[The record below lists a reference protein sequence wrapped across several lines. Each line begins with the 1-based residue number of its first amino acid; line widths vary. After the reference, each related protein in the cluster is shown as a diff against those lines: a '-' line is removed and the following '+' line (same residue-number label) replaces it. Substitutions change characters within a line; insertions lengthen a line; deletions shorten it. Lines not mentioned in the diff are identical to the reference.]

1 MTTPRTIRGWTGLE
15 PAARGAAVALGNFD
29 GVHRGHQ
36 RVIAQAAE
44 AARRLDVPLGVV
56 TFDPHPRRI
65 FQPGAPPFNLM
76 TADQQAR
83 ALGALGVERLYLL
96 PFTAQ
101 LAAMSDRQFATEV
114 LHDGLGVRH
123 VAAGF
128 DISFGK
134 DRTGDPDDLR
144 RFGRELGF
152 SVSIAEP
159 VGDGPQEKFSSTQ
172 VRDALREGRPQ
183 DAAVILGRPFAIE
196 GAVQMG
202 RQLGRTLGFPTAN
215 VPLGDYMRPRFG
227 IYAVRVRLPDGHRFD
242 GVASLGINPTV
253 ALDEPRLEVWI
264 FDFEGDLYG
273 QVIETELVAW
283 LRPEAK
289 FDSLEALTAQ
299 VMQDA
304 ADAKRAL
311 RP

>member
-1 MTTPRTIRGWTGLE
+1 
-15 PAARGAAVALGNFD
+15 
-29 GVHRGHQ
+29 
-36 RVIAQAAE
+36 
-44 AARRLDVPLGVV
+44 
-56 TFDPHPRRI
+56 
-65 FQPGAPPFNLM
+65 
-76 TADQQAR
+76 
-83 ALGALGVERLYLL
+83 
-96 PFTAQ
+96 
-101 LAAMSDRQFATEV
+101 
-114 LHDGLGVRH
+114 
-123 VAAGF
+123 
-128 DISFGK
+128 
-134 DRTGDPDDLR
+134 
-144 RFGRELGF
+144 
-152 SVSIAEP
+152 

-215 VPLGDYMRPRFG
+215 VPLGDYVRPRFG